1 MRIEEQKRQMTTDDM
16 QRFID
21 SAMGSGMSYKDAL
34 VMLAHLLGLHP
45 VPESINPGLAEMW
58 MEMRF

>member
-21 SAMGSGMSYKDAL
+21 SSMGSGLSYKDSL
-34 VMLAHLLGLHP
+34 VRLAHLLGLHP
-45 VPESINPGLAEMW
+45 APASINQGLAEMW